1 MMMRLLRMTRC
12 DTEAVDTLVT
22 LSLTEFDSTALD
34 LNITISYLIR
44 RCRCWRHKTET
55 GTPKGCEKG
64 IIYLVNVC
72 NCQGQIF

>member
-1 MMMRLLRMTRC
+1 MRLLKMIQR
-12 DTEAVDTLVT
+12 DTEAVNTLVT
-22 LSLTEFDSTALD
+22 LSSTEFNSAELD
-34 LNITISYLIR
+34 YGFTISYLIR
-44 RCRCWRHKTET
+44 RCWCWRHKTGT